1 MLNNQTQLIR
11 VPRQVA
17 EIFEDQGV
25 LKDFKSI
32 LYGGAES
39 FIKSAMICIASS
51 NDLMKCTP
59 QSLASGA
66 LRSAT
71 LGLSLDPALRQAW
84 LVPRPLNGV
93 PTACFQPHYNGL
105 YNLAVR
111 TGLYRTINVT
121 PIHDDEQ
128 VVQDPRTGLHYITSS
143 GDNWVYKP
151 HRDVQ
156 GLDNGF
162 RDVTKGQSKN
172 PIIGY
177 FGYYLTRDGSEKT
190 VWMTLPEIQ
199 AHAIKWSPA
208 SYNSS
213 KGAWQDNRK
222 RPTMEMKTVFIALSK
237 FMDLTGPNNEKLK
250 AALEDDRLEDDENTI
265 TTIAEDVPEEAPLET
280 LSPTSE
286 IPYESAV
293 PAGIP
298 SKAKPNQVITDSE
311 WETFGKLV
319 QRATNANVTLLPEYV
334 REKMTP
340 DLLNGAT
347 HYLKGKLSK

>member
-1 MLNNQTQLIR
+1 MLNQQTQIIK
-11 VPRQVA
+11 VPEKVMA
-17 EIFEDQGV
+17 IFSDQSV
-25 LKDFKSI
+25 IKDFESI
-32 LYGGAES
+32 LHSGASS

-51 NDLMKCTP
+51 NDLMNCTP

-121 PIHDDEQ
+121 PIYNDEQ
-128 VVQDPRTGLHYITSS
+128 IVQDPRTGLHYITSEGS
-143 GDNWVYKP
+143 NWVFKP
-151 HRDVQ
+151 HRDAQ
-156 GLDNGF
+156 GLNNGY

-199 AHAIKWSPA
+199 AHAIKWSA
-208 SYNSS
+208 GSYNSS
-213 KGAWQDNRK
+213 KGAWQDPRK

-237 FMDLTGPNNEKLK
+237 SMDLTGPNSEKLK
-250 AALEDDRLEDDENTI
+250 AALEDDKLDDENTV
-265 TTIAEDVPEEAPLET
+265 TVIAEDSAEESPLDTPSEAT
-280 LSPTSE
+280 E

-293 PAGIP
+293 PAPIP
-298 SKAKPNQVITDSE
+298 PKTKPNQIITDSE
-311 WETFGKLV
+311 WKTFGELV
-319 QRATNANVTLLPEYV
+319 QRAANHGVYPLPEYI

-347 HYLKGKLSK
+347 QYLKNKLAK